1 MNVHADRVHE
11 PLLENRTWKTCTTE
25 FEMAQEQ
32 LKQTLQSL
40 HEELSTGAPVDPELR
55 AQLQQLA
62 SEIERV
68 LARTQ
73 SAQPPSGGDG
83 TLLDRVA
90 GIAAPFEETHPR
102 LAAILGRIADGL
114 SQLGI

>member
-1 MNVHADRVHE
+1 M
-11 PLLENRTWKTCTTE
+11 P
-25 FEMAQEQ
+25 QEH

-40 HEELSTGAPVDPELR
+40 HEELSTGAPVDPEVR

-62 SEIERV
+62 AEIEGV
-68 LARTQ
+68 LRQ
-73 SAQPPSGGDG
+73 SPPAPAGDEE
-83 TLLDRVA
+83 TLLDRVT

>member
-1 MNVHADRVHE
+1 M
-11 PLLENRTWKTCTTE
+11 PQEN
-25 FEMAQEQ
+25 

-40 HEELSTGAPVDPELR
+40 HEELSTGAPVDPEVR

-62 SEIERV
+62 AEIEVV
-68 LARTQ
+68 LRQ
-73 SAQPPSGGDG
+73 SPPAGDEQ
-83 TLLDRVA
+83 TLLDRVT
-90 GIAAPFEETHPR
+90 GVAAPFEETHPK

>member
-1 MNVHADRVHE
+1 MS
-11 PLLENRTWKTCTTE
+11 
-25 FEMAQEQ
+25 QEQ

-40 HEELSTGAPVDPELR
+40 HAELATGAPLDPEAR

-62 SEIERV
+62 AEIEV
-68 LARTQ
+68 ILG
-73 SAQPPSGGDG
+73 QPEPPAAASDQE
-83 TLLDRVA
+83 TLLDRVTS
-90 GIAAPFEETHPR
+90 ITTPFEETHPT

>member
-1 MNVHADRVHE
+1 MPQD
-11 PLLENRTWKTCTTE
+11 
-25 FEMAQEQ
+25 Q

-40 HEELSTGAPVDPELR
+40 HKELSTGTPVDPELR

-62 SEIERV
+62 SEIEAILR
-68 LARTQ
+68 Q
-73 SAQPPSGGDG
+73 SQPAPPAVGGHQ